1 MRSDRFI
8 ASRIFQQGK
17 GHVSAGIVRIAVL
30 SVALGIA
37 VMLVSVAVVVGF
49 KQQIRDK
56 VIGFVAHIQIEPL
69 SNNSSLEAAPIS
81 IESAYMAELAAMQE
95 VRHVQKVALKAGIV
109 KTEEHI
115 QGLVLKGVDSGYNW
129 DYLNQYLTEG
139 NLPEVNDSIRTD
151 EVLIS
156 TQLASRLLL
165 KTGDPLRMWFVS
177 PENQQTRGRRFIVSG
192 IYETGLAEFDAMYIF
207 GDLRHVQRLNN
218 WDDNQAG
225 MIELLLWN
233 VDDLQKVADRVYY
246 STPFDLTSTT
256 AREAYPHIFD
266 WLDLQDMNVIILI
279 ILMVLVSGITM
290 ISTLLI
296 IILER
301 TAMIGILKAL
311 GADNQIIRRIFLI
324 NSLRILI
331 KGLIWGNAAA
341 ILLILLQLQFG
352 FLKLPAESYYLS
364 EVPFHFSLLHLLL
377 INAGAVLI
385 WMLTLLIPTSIVQR
399 IQPSK
404 AIRFA

>member
-81 IESAYMAELAAMQE
+81 IEAAYMAELAAMQE

>member
-17 GHVSAGIVRIAVL
+17 SHVSAGIVRIAVL

>member
-1 MRSDRFI
+1 MHSDRFI
-8 ASRIFQQGK
+8 ASRIFQHGK
-17 GHVSAGIVRIAVL
+17 GSVSSGIVRIAVL

-37 VMLVSVAVVVGF
+37 IMIVSVAVVVGF

-69 SNNSSLEAAPIS
+69 SNNSSMEAAPLTVDEAYIS
-81 IESAYMAELAAMQE
+81 QLASLNN
-95 VRHVQKVALKAGIV
+95 VKHVQKVALKAGIV
-109 KTEEHI
+109 KTDEHI
-115 QGLVLKGVDSGYNW
+115 QGLALKGVDKGYDW
-129 DYLNQYLTEG
+129 TYLKQYLIDG
-139 NLPEVNDSIRTD
+139 SLPAVGDSLRTD

-156 TQLASRLLL
+156 SQLASRLLL
-165 KTGDPLRMWFVS
+165 TIGDPLRMWFVS
-177 PENQQTRGRRFIVSG
+177 AENQQPRGRRFVVAG
-192 IYETGLAEFDAMYIF
+192 IYETGLAEFDALYIF

-218 WDDNQAG
+218 WEDDQIG
-225 MIELLLWN
+225 MIELLLHN
-233 VDDLQKVADRVYY
+233 VDDLEKVAGEVYF

-266 WLDLQDMNVIILI
+266 WLDLQDMNVIIII

-301 TAMIGILKAL
+301 TSMIGILKAL
-311 GADNQIIRRIFLI
+311 GANNNLVQRIFLI
-324 NSLRILI
+324 KSLRILM
-331 KGLIWGNAAA
+331 KGLIWGNLSA
-341 ILLILLQLQFG
+341 ISLMLLQLHFG

-364 EVPFHFSLLHLLL
+364 EVPVYFSMVHIL
-377 INAGAVLI
+377 IINGGAVFI
-385 WMLTLLIPTSIVQR
+385 WLLTLLIPTSIVNR